1 MTGDVE
7 ERLRDGLR
15 NAQLPVAPETLRDY
29 LADLP
34 LEAQLIWVERR
45 PIRRSVLLGAA
56 AIAVLALAIG
66 TIVLSGSVPAVT
78 PTPTG
83 LRPGFHRFEAPGITF
98 DYPADWTDQSAVDQ
112 HPTLPGTRFVGL
124 LARRLTLCPLAQNAS
139 PKPTPSPGSCRFDA
153 SPPGSMI
160 LTITEYEHQ
169 YPGVLANEVKTTIAG
184 YPVWVPARWSE
195 PPDTPNTRWS
205 VQAPDGGLYV
215 FVAFAPPTDS
225 AARQADI
232 ETLLGTVRLSSWE
245 APPQAING
253 LVHMD
258 LPEGFSFDYPA
269 GWTVYYPQ
277 EVSTVG
283 YPVVTVASTPV
294 GPPCTDTWC
303 QRFTTSPGT
312 IAIEFW
318 VDSGP
323 APPRWS
329 DAHLTVGGQ
338 PAFRQDWG
346 SPNNATGADEG
357 HTWSVRLTD
366 PLTLGIDVSLRGPD
380 LPGLRA
386 AADEVLGSVR
396 TSQLQSP
403 AP

>member
-15 NAQLPVAPETLRDY
+15 NAPLPVAPETLRDY

-34 LEAQLIWVERR
+34 LEAQLIRVERR

-83 LRPGFHRFEAPGITF
+83 PRPGFHRFEAPGIAF
-98 DYPADWTDQSAVDQ
+98 DYPADWTDQSVVGQ
-112 HPTLPGTRFVGL
+112 FPTSTGTRFVGL

-139 PKPTPSPGSCRFDA
+139 PKPTPTPGSCRFDA

-160 LTITEYEHQ
+160 LTITENEHQ
-169 YPGVLANEVKTTIAG
+169 YPGALAGQVKTTIPG
-184 YPVWVPARWSE
+184 YPVWVPPHSSE
-195 PPDTPNTRWS
+195 PPDAVNSRWS

-215 FVAFAPPTDS
+215 FVASAPQADG

-253 LVHMD
+253 LVHLD

-277 EVSTVG
+277 EVWHAG
-283 YPVVTVASTPV
+283 HAVVTVASTPV
-294 GPPCTDTWC
+294 GPPCRDVWC
-303 QRFTTSPGT
+303 QRFTTPPGT
-312 IAIEFW
+312 IAIEFS
-318 VDSGP
+318 VGGGP
-323 APPRWS
+323 VPLRWS

-346 SPNNATGADEG
+346 SSNVTGADEG
-357 HTWSVRLTD
+357 HSWTVRLTD
-366 PLTLGIDVSLRGPD
+366 PSTLGIDVSLRGPD

-386 AADEVLGSVR
+386 AMDQVLGSVR
-396 TSQLQSP
+396 IRQLQSP